1 MKPPN
6 DLFQRTPR
14 NRFLFFLV
22 TDTIAVVASVWI
34 AFLLRFEGEI
44 PLQYLQGGFQAALI
58 LVFMATIP
66 LFLFFR
72 LYSFTWSY
80 VSIGD
85 VLLLARAL
93 LISAILVA
101 GAFLVLRE
109 QEFFSGFPRSVFP
122 ITYLLLFVF
131 TGGSRLA
138 KRTYLQWVGQR
149 KNVGEKERTLI
160 VGARDEGEE
169 ILRSILQSQKSSYL
183 PVGFVDSQASREGTT
198 IHGIRV
204 LGKIDDMARIVKEQ
218 EIQAIIIALPSQD
231 SQEIRT
237 SVELGRKAG
246 LQKIQ
251 IVPPLS
257 DLIGGEISIRDL
269 REVQVKDLLG
279 REQVSLD
286 QQAIEGFVSGK
297 KVLVTGAAGSI
308 GSELCRQIARFS
320 PNTMILLDQ
329 DETGVFWISRELQ
342 DRFSEISHHSFVTD
356 ICDEQK
362 IDSILEEHKP
372 DIIFHAAAYKHVPL
386 MEVQADEAVKNNVF
400 GTRVIAD
407 LAVKH
412 GVEKFVFIST
422 DKAVN
427 PTSIMGATKRVG
439 EMICQVLNSKNFT
452 PHQTEGSGAGHTKF
466 VSVRFGNVLDS
477 RGSVI
482 PIFREQIKK
491 GGPVTI
497 THPDMQRYFM
507 STPEASLLVLEA
519 GAIGKGGE
527 VFVLDMGKPIK
538 IVDLAK
544 EMIRLSG
551 FEPDKDIPIV
561 FVGERAGEKLFED
574 TLTLEEGTQATK
586 NEKIFVAKLSSINED
601 ALHELLQKLGSL
613 NKRDEI
619 IAALQSIIPNYTPSN
634 NS

>member
-1 MKPPN
+1 MLK
-6 DLFQRTPR
+6 RTPR
-14 NRFLFFLV
+14 NRFLFFLIGDIV
-22 TDTIAVVASVWI
+22 AVVVSVVF
-34 AFLLRFEGEI
+34 AFLLRFEGQI
-44 PLQYLQGGFQAALI
+44 PEQYFQGGFQAALV
-58 LVFMATIP
+58 LMLLATIP
-66 LFLFFR
+66 LFVIFR

-85 VLLLARAL
+85 LLLLGRAL
-93 LISAILVA
+93 FASALFA
-101 GAFLVLRE
+101 GGVFLLLRGE
-109 QEFFSGFPRSVFP
+109 EFFSGFPRSIFL
-122 ITYLLLFVF
+122 ITYILLLLFM
-131 TGGSRLA
+131 GGLRLA
-138 KRTYLQWVGQR
+138 KRTYLQGIASQ
-149 KNVGEKERTLI
+149 KNLAGKERTLV
-160 VGARDEGEE
+160 VGAGDEGEE
-169 ILRSILQSQKSSYL
+169 ILRSILQSQKSNYL
-183 PVGFVDSQASREGTT
+183 PIGFVDARSSRIGTT
-198 IHGIRV
+198 IHGVRV
-204 LGKIDDMARIVKEQ
+204 LGKIDDMVKIVGEY
-218 EIQAIIIALPSQD
+218 EVETVIIALPSHD
-231 SQEIRT
+231 STEIRT
-237 SVELGRKAG
+237 AVELGRKAG

-257 DLIGGEISIRDL
+257 DVIGGQISIRDL

-279 REQVSLD
+279 REQISLD
-286 QQAIEGFVSGK
+286 QHAIESFVTSK
-297 KVLVTGAAGSI
+297 KVLITGAAGSI
-308 GSELCRQIARFS
+308 GAELCRQIARFS
-320 PNTMILLDQ
+320 PNTMILVDQ

-342 DRFSEISHHSFVTD
+342 DRFSKITHYPFVVD

-362 IDSILEEHKP
+362 ISSILELHKP

-400 GTRVIAD
+400 GTRVIAE

-427 PTSIMGATKRVG
+427 PTSVMGATKRVG
-439 EMICQVLNSKNFT
+439 EIICQVLNEENN
-452 PHQTEGSGAGHTKF
+452 TKF

-507 STPEASLLVLEA
+507 STPEACLLVLEA
-519 GAIGKGGE
+519 GAIGEGGE

-551 FEPDKDIPIV
+551 YEPDKDIPIV
-561 FVGERAGEKLFED
+561 FVGQRAGEKLSED
-574 TLTLEEGTQATK
+574 TLTIEEGTQATK
-586 NEKIFVAKLSSINED
+586 NEKIFIAKLSSTDENTLD
-601 ALHELLQKLGSL
+601 NLLQKLATAR
-613 NKRDEI
+613 KREEI
-619 IAALQSIIPNYTPSN
+619 IHILQSLIPGYTPFK